1 MEKVSHQQA
10 IQQALEPAQTTKSGK
25 YCISATEA
33 VQGDYML
40 PEPVPEAVTCKYC
53 GRRLEYYGLVNP
65 VIPKRVIVWRS
76 QPERCTCSKA
86 QGFWKNWDVK
96 EQERL
101 AEEATQKAGKKK
113 CGGTA
118 D

>member
-53 GRRLEYYGLVNP
+53 GRRLSACV
-65 VIPKRVIVWRS
+65 S
-76 QPERCTCSKA
+76 T
-86 QGFWKNWDVK
+86 
-96 EQERL
+96 
-101 AEEATQKAGKKK
+101 
-113 CGGTA
+113 
-118 D
+118 